1 MSLTRRTV
9 IIALL
14 RIATCGGSAMAST
27 PPARA
32 EELPLPSASALPGP
46 SLKAVNHTDMI
57 ILTVDKTSLQAE
69 LKTWPESEAQSALL
83 KRFRI
88 GIGKMKGDKEHEG
101 DNKTPEGVY
110 FAQSHI
116 DGNRLPIKY
125 GKRAIPLD
133 FPNPIDRSEG
143 KTGHGIWLHG
153 VEYDKR
159 VEEANVTEG
168 CVVFYNADI
177 SSLSN
182 WLKSYQGVVV
192 IASDINQVNRAAD
205 LAAVK
210 KRTQDWMHSWA
221 ERRPKDYLGF
231 YRADFSFG
239 RQTFRAYAKYKER
252 VFKSYKDMAVTFDNL
267 RVVTHP
273 KYAVAFFNQDFHG
286 DKRYTSIGRKAL
298 YWEKD
303 GAGDWSIKRE
313 VFENRRFE
321 FMTFTDAELSL
332 LSDASSV
339 HGTGV
344 VKKSPNL

>member
-1 MSLTRRTV
+1 MSLKRRTAIV
-9 IIALL
+9 AFL
-14 RIATCGGSAMAST
+14 RILTCGSTAVASS
-27 PPARA
+27 PPAHA
-32 EELPLPSASALPGP
+32 EDVQASPLSGP
-46 SLKAVNHTDMI
+46 PNFKAANHTDMI

-69 LKTWPESEAQSALL
+69 LKTWPEAETQSALL

-88 GIGKMKGDKEHEG
+88 GIGRMKGDKEHEG

-116 DGNRLPIKY
+116 DGDRLPLKY

-133 FPNPIDRSEG
+133 FPNPIDLSEG

-177 SSLSN
+177 NSLSN

-192 IASDINQVNRAAD
+192 IASDISLVNRPAD
-205 LAAVK
+205 LMAVR
-210 KRTQDWMHSWA
+210 KRTHDWMQSWA
-221 ERRPKDYLGF
+221 ERRAKDYLGF
-231 YRADFSFG
+231 YRADFRYG
-239 RQTFRAYAKYKER
+239 RQSLRSYAAFKDR
-252 VFKSYKDMAVTFDNL
+252 VFRSYNKMEVTFDNL

-273 KYAVAFFNQDFHG
+273 KYAVTFFNQDFHG
-286 DKRYTSIGRKAL
+286 DQRYTSIGRKAL

-303 GAGDWSIKRE
+303 ASGAWSIKRE
-313 VFENRRFE
+313 VFESRRFE
-321 FMTFTDAELSL
+321 FLTFTDAELAMLSNAGAVHATEAVHTSPSL
-332 LSDASSV
+332 
-339 HGTGV
+339 
-344 VKKSPNL
+344 